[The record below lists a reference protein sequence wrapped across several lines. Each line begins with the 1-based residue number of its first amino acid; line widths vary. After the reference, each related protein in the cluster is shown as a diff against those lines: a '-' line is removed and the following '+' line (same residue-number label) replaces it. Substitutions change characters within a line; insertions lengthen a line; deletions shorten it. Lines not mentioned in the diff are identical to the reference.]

1 MARGGVVYWRCSTV
15 AIGRPAGPRPETS
28 IAQEGG
34 AVAAIRI
41 LIAEDNDLVSLTLE
55 EQLKGLGYDVIGIAR
70 SGAEAVNL
78 AGRLKPDLIMMDI
91 RMPEMEG
98 TEAAARIRDAS
109 PVPIIMLTAYADKE
123 TIKKAEAAGALAYLV
138 KPVNEN
144 ELPPAI
150 NIAMARFKELQSLR
164 AQVNELEDSLE
175 ARKLIERAKGI
186 LMQRLGLN
194 ERDAYERLRQRARDK
209 RAKMKDIAQAIIE
222 AEELLGS

>member
-1 MARGGVVYWRCSTV
+1 MAAT
-15 AIGRPAGPRPETS
+15 
-28 IAQEGG
+28 
-34 AVAAIRI
+34 RI

-55 EQLKGLGYDVIGIAR
+55 EQLKGLGYDVVGIAR
-70 SGAEAVNL
+70 NGTEAITL
-78 AGRLKPDLIMMDI
+78 ANRLKPDLIMMDI

-98 TEAAARIRDAS
+98 TEAAARIRDQMA
-109 PVPIIMLTAYADKE
+109 VPIIMLTAYADKD
-123 TIKKAEAAGALAYLV
+123 TVRKAEAAGALAYLV

-150 NIAMARFKELQSLR
+150 NIALARFKDLQGLR
-164 AQVNELEDSLE
+164 SQVTELEDSLE

>member
-1 MARGGVVYWRCSTV
+1 MSAT
-15 AIGRPAGPRPETS
+15 
-28 IAQEGG
+28 
-34 AVAAIRI
+34 RI

-55 EQLKGLGYDVIGIAR
+55 EQLQGLGYNVVGIAR
-70 SGAEAVNL
+70 SGTEAITL
-78 AGRLKPDLIMMDI
+78 AHRLVPDLIIMDI
-91 RMPEMEG
+91 RMPEMDG
-98 TEAAARIRDAS
+98 TEAAAVIRDQR

-123 TIKKAEAAGALAYLV
+123 TIRKAEAAGALAYLV

-144 ELPPAI
+144 ELPPTI
-150 NIAMARFKELQSLR
+150 DIALARFKELQALR
-164 AQVNELEDSLE
+164 TEVVELQDSLE

-186 LMQRLGLN
+186 LMQRLGLS

>member
-1 MARGGVVYWRCSTV
+1 M
-15 AIGRPAGPRPETS
+15 
-28 IAQEGG
+28 
-34 AVAAIRI
+34 AAIRI
-41 LIAEDNDLVSLTLE
+41 LIAEDNDLVSLTLD
-55 EQLKGLGYDVIGIAR
+55 EQLKGLGYDVVGIAR
-70 SGAEAVNL
+70 TGAEAVSL
-78 AGRLKPDLIMMDI
+78 ANRLKPDLILMDI

-98 TEAAARIRDAS
+98 TEAAARIRDQMA
-109 PVPIIMLTAYADKE
+109 VPIIMLTAYTDKD
-123 TIKKAEAAGALAYLV
+123 TIRKAEAAGAISYLV

-150 NIAMARFKELQSLR
+150 NIALARFRETEALR
-164 AQVNELEDSLE
+164 NQVEKLEEDLE

-186 LMQRLGLN
+186 LMQRLGLP

>member
-1 MARGGVVYWRCSTV
+1 M
-15 AIGRPAGPRPETS
+15 
-28 IAQEGG
+28 
-34 AVAAIRI
+34 AAIRI

-55 EQLKGLGYDVIGIAR
+55 EQLKGLGYEVVGIAR
-70 SGAEAVNL
+70 SGTEAVNL
-78 AGRLKPDLIMMDI
+78 ATRLKPDLIMMDI

-98 TEAAARIRDAS
+98 TEAAARIRDQS

-150 NIAMARFKELQSLR
+150 NIAMARFKEIQALR
-164 AQVNELEDSLE
+164 SQVGELEESLE
-175 ARKLIERAKGI
+175 ARKVIERAKGI

>member
-1 MARGGVVYWRCSTV
+1 M
-15 AIGRPAGPRPETS
+15 
-28 IAQEGG
+28 
-34 AVAAIRI
+34 AAIRI

-55 EQLKGLGYDVIGIAR
+55 EQLKGQGYDVIGIAR

-78 AGRLKPDLIMMDI
+78 ASRLKPDLIMMDI

-98 TEAAARIRDAS
+98 TEAAARIRDTY

-123 TIKKAEAAGALAYLV
+123 TIKRAEAAGALAYLV

-150 NIAMARFKELQSLR
+150 NIAMARFKELQALR
-164 AQVNELEDSLE
+164 TQVNELEDSLE

>member
-1 MARGGVVYWRCSTV
+1 MFNGCSFTAPQVPARDKYH
-15 AIGRPAGPRPETS
+15 
-28 IAQEGG
+28 AQEGG

-78 AGRLKPDLIMMDI
+78 ASRLKPDLIMMDI

-98 TEAAARIRDAS
+98 TEAAARIRDVS

-123 TIKKAEAAGALAYLV
+123 TIKKAETAGALAYLV

-164 AQVNELEDSLE
+164 AQVTELEDSLE

>member
-1 MARGGVVYWRCSTV
+1 M
-15 AIGRPAGPRPETS
+15 
-28 IAQEGG
+28 
-34 AVAAIRI
+34 AAIRI

-70 SGAEAVNL
+70 NGTEAITL
-78 AGRLKPDLIMMDI
+78 ANRLKPDLIMMDI

-98 TEAAARIRDAS
+98 TEAAARIHDQM

-123 TIKKAEAAGALAYLV
+123 TVRKAEAAGALAYLV
-138 KPVNEN
+138 KPVSEV

-150 NIAMARFKELQSLR
+150 NIAMARFREIQSLR
-164 AQVNELEDSLE
+164 TQVNELEDSLE